1 MKIIFH
7 IDVNN
12 AFLSWSAL
20 YLLKNGYETDIRNI
34 PSAIGGDEET
44 RHGIILAKSE
54 IAKKYGVQTAETIHS
69 AKLKCHD
76 LQIFPPNYDFYKE
89 QSRKLYEYFQT
100 ITPDVERFSI
110 DECFLDLSN
119 TNYLYDDILELA
131 YRIKNE
137 IKTKFMFTVNIGIGN
152 NKLCAKMAGD
162 FSKPD
167 KVHTLFNNEIKAK
180 MWPLPIEDL
189 LFIGKSSSKK
199 LRELNINTIGEL
211 ATYDE
216 VKLRK
221 YFKNN
226 AKFMIEY
233 ANGKDSSKVISK
245 HDTSK
250 SISFSETLIKDTDDI
265 AFLKKK
271 ILNMIEKIGISL
283 RKKKLYAQT
292 IALTFKDNNFV
303 SFSHQKKLYNP
314 TNNTMNLYKSAIEL
328 FNNVYNHELIRNIG
342 VRVSDLVVT
351 KNTQVSLFNNNE
363 LDKEN
368 EIIQEVLDN
377 INLKYEDIKIMPAV
391 FYENK

>member
-54 IAKKYGVQTAETIHS
+54 IAKKYGVKTAETIHS

-76 LQIFPPNYDFYKE
+76 LQIFPPNYEFYKE

-137 IKTKFMFTVNIGIGN
+137 IKTKFLFTVNIGIGN

-314 TNNTMNLYKSAIEL
+314 TNNTMNLYKYAIEL

-342 VRVSDLVVT
+342 VRVSDLVVS